1 MLKRYFN
8 YYNQTVGSDG
18 NQPNTL
24 DNERELYDSMLIE
37 SIQHY
42 GIDVQYISKET
53 NNLDLLFGEDSQK
66 KFTDTQTIE
75 MYIESEFIG
84 DDSLN
89 FIGYDVKDEINLL
102 VSRTR
107 FKEDFGHAPEEGDL
121 IMIPLVNETK
131 GVLFEIRFVEDEKQF
146 YPLAKLMQYKLKCS
160 LWEHSNEEFD
170 TFDADIDSMN
180 LDDLTEEMVDIE
192 TTNGDNVH
200 IQDEA
205 DKIIDREN
213 NPFGDY

>member
-89 FIGYDVKDEINLL
+89 FIGYDVKDEIN
-102 VSRTR
+102 R
-107 FKEDFGHAPEEGDL
+107 L
-121 IMIPLVNETK
+121 IKK
-131 GVLFEIRFVEDEKQF
+131 GLKQRRGIF
-146 YPLAKLMQYKLKCS
+146 S
-160 LWEHSNEEFD
+160 
-170 TFDADIDSMN
+170 
-180 LDDLTEEMVDIE
+180 
-192 TTNGDNVH
+192 
-200 IQDEA
+200 
-205 DKIIDREN
+205 
-213 NPFGDY
+213 